1 MARRAADLEQRARA
15 VEVHAHAEIEV
26 RFRLAA
32 DHRREMKNGGGSGR
46 RRRARAAARSLMS
59 PVTCAMRESSQP
71 FSRDDVDE
79 RDPVDR
85 FVPAA
90 GGEMTALQQ
99 PGCQGLAEEAG
110 TAGNEDAHGR

>member
-15 VEVHAHAEIEV
+15 VQVHAHAEIEV
-26 RFRLAA
+26 RFRLTA
-32 DHRREMKNGGGSGR
+32 DHRREMKNGGGLAFGGALEQLAVADVAGDLR
-46 RRRARAAARSLMS
+46 HARITQS
-59 PVTCAMRESSQP
+59 

-99 PGCQGLAEEAG
+99 PGCEGFAEEAG